1 MCLLGKEG
9 TFFLIQN
16 IMKELF
22 KFGGFPSKKEMTVAG
37 IIGGIC
43 VLFLWYLVAITGVV
57 SNKILPNPID
67 MLCSIPDL
75 FTHHNLV
82 GNIGYTVSLNLLG
95 YVIALA
101 IAIPLGFIIG
111 IYPVPRAMF
120 QKPLEGLRFLAL
132 PATTGLFVASLGL
145 GFEMKATFLAVGILI
160 YILPAVAQRVTD
172 LQNPQNVKDNVYLQT
187 AVTIGMSNWDMF
199 RYVYWPY
206 VMERVYCD
214 VRNLVAVS
222 YTYVTIAENINRD
235 GGVGALIGVFAR
247 QSRIPEVYA
256 LLFVI
261 VIIGIIQDSLFRV
274 MDPILF
280 KHHKE

>member
-1 MCLLGKEG
+1 MR
-9 TFFLIQN
+9 
-16 IMKELF
+16 ELF
-22 KFGGFPSKKEMTVAG
+22 RFGGSPSNREMTLAG

-43 VLFLWYLVAITGVV
+43 VLLLWYLIAISDIV
-57 SNKILPNPID
+57 SDKILPNPID
-67 MLCSIPDL
+67 MLCSIPNL
-75 FTHHNLV
+75 FTNHNLI
-82 GNIGYTVSLNLLG
+82 GNIGYTVSLNILG
-95 YVIALA
+95 YIIALA

-111 IYPVPRAMF
+111 IYPIPRAMF

-172 LQNPQNVKDNVYLQT
+172 LQNPLNVKDNVYLQT
-187 AVTIGMSNWDMF
+187 AVTLGMSNWQMF
-199 RYVYWPY
+199 KYIYWPY
-206 VMERVYCD
+206 VMERVYSD

-222 YTYVTIAENINRD
+222 YTYVTIAENINKE
-235 GGVGALIGVFAR
+235 GGVGALIGVFSR

-261 VIIGIIQDSLFRV
+261 VLIGIIQDTLFRI
-274 MDPILF
+274 MDPVIF
-280 KHHKE
+280 KHHRQ

>member
-1 MCLLGKEG
+1 MR
-9 TFFLIQN
+9 
-16 IMKELF
+16 ELF
-22 KFGGFPSKKEMTVAG
+22 RFGGSPSNREMTLAG

-43 VLFLWYLVAITGVV
+43 VLLLWYLIAIAGIV
-57 SNKILPNPID
+57 SDKILPNPID
-67 MLCSIPDL
+67 MLCSIPNL
-75 FTHHNLV
+75 FTNHNLI
-82 GNIGYTVSLNLLG
+82 GNIGYTVSLNILG
-95 YVIALA
+95 YIIALA

-111 IYPVPRAMF
+111 IYPIPRAMF

-172 LQNPQNVKDNVYLQT
+172 LQNPLNVKDNVYLQT
-187 AVTIGMSNWDMF
+187 AVTLGMSNWQMF
-199 RYVYWPY
+199 KYIYWPY
-206 VMERVYCD
+206 VMERVYSD

-222 YTYVTIAENINRD
+222 YTYVTIAENINKE
-235 GGVGALIGVFAR
+235 GGVGALTGVFSR

-261 VIIGIIQDSLFRV
+261 VLIGIIQDTLFRI
-274 MDPILF
+274 MDPVIF
-280 KHHKE
+280 KHHRQ

>member
-1 MCLLGKEG
+1 MG
-9 TFFLIQN
+9 
-16 IMKELF
+16 ELF
-22 KFGGFPSKKEMTVAG
+22 RFGGSPSNREMTLAG

-43 VLFLWYLVAITGVV
+43 VLLLWYLIAIAGIV
-57 SNKILPNPID
+57 SDKILPNPID
-67 MLCSIPDL
+67 MLCSIPNL
-75 FTHHNLV
+75 FTNHNLI
-82 GNIGYTVSLNLLG
+82 GNIGYTVSLNILG
-95 YVIALA
+95 YIIALA

-111 IYPVPRAMF
+111 IYPIPRAMF

-172 LQNPQNVKDNVYLQT
+172 LQNPLNVKDNVYLQT
-187 AVTIGMSNWDMF
+187 AVTLGMSNWQMF
-199 RYVYWPY
+199 KYIYWPY
-206 VMERVYCD
+206 VMERVYSD

-222 YTYVTIAENINRD
+222 YTYVTIAENINKE
-235 GGVGALIGVFAR
+235 GGVGALIGVFSR

-261 VIIGIIQDSLFRV
+261 VLIGIIQDTLFRI
-274 MDPILF
+274 MDPVIF
-280 KHHKE
+280 KHHRQ

>member
-1 MCLLGKEG
+1 MR
-9 TFFLIQN
+9 
-16 IMKELF
+16 ELF
-22 KFGGFPSKKEMTVAG
+22 RFGGSPSNREMTLAG

-43 VLFLWYLVAITGVV
+43 VLLLWYLIAIAGIV
-57 SNKILPNPID
+57 SDKILPNPID
-67 MLCSIPDL
+67 MLCSIPNL
-75 FTHHNLV
+75 FANHNLI
-82 GNIGYTVSLNLLG
+82 GNIGYTVSLNILG
-95 YVIALA
+95 YIIALA

-111 IYPVPRAMF
+111 IYPIPRAMF

-172 LQNPQNVKDNVYLQT
+172 LQNPLNVKDNVYLQT
-187 AVTIGMSNWDMF
+187 AVTLGMSNWQMF
-199 RYVYWPY
+199 KYIYWPY
-206 VMERVYCD
+206 VMERVYSD

-222 YTYVTIAENINRD
+222 YTYVTIAENINKE
-235 GGVGALIGVFAR
+235 GGVGALIGVFSR

-261 VIIGIIQDSLFRV
+261 VLIGIIQDTLFRI
-274 MDPILF
+274 MDPVIF
-280 KHHKE
+280 KHHRQ

>member
-1 MCLLGKEG
+1 MR
-9 TFFLIQN
+9 
-16 IMKELF
+16 ELF
-22 KFGGFPSKKEMTVAG
+22 RFGGSPSNREMTLAG

-43 VLFLWYLVAITGVV
+43 VLLLWYLIAIAGIV
-57 SNKILPNPID
+57 SDKILPNPID
-67 MLCSIPDL
+67 MLCSIPNL
-75 FTHHNLV
+75 FTNHNLI
-82 GNIGYTVSLNLLG
+82 GNIGYTVSLNILG
-95 YVIALA
+95 YIIALA

-111 IYPVPRAMF
+111 IYPIPRAMF

-172 LQNPQNVKDNVYLQT
+172 LQNPLNVKDNVYLQT
-187 AVTIGMSNWDMF
+187 AVTLGMSNWQMF
-199 RYVYWPY
+199 KYIYWPY
-206 VMERVYCD
+206 VMERVYSD

-222 YTYVTIAENINRD
+222 YTYVTIAENINKE
-235 GGVGALIGVFAR
+235 GGVGALIGVFSR

-261 VIIGIIQDSLFRV
+261 VLIGIIQDTLFRI
-274 MDPILF
+274 MDPVIF
-280 KHHKE
+280 KHHRQ